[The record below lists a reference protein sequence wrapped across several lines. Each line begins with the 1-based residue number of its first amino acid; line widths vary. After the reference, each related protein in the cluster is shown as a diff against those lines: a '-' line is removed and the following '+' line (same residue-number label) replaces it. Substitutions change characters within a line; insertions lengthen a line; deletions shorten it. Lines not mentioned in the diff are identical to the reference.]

1 MDLKTPN
8 ESRLTRFSVSERV
21 VHWLVA
27 LSFLYTA
34 LTGLALW
41 SPRLYWLASVFGGG
55 TTVRGW
61 HPWGGLLFVLVF
73 ASMFRNW
80 RSQMSLDRDDRHWL
94 RKAHHYAVHDYAAL
108 PEAGRAEL
116 SCGGPMSCPGCYA
129 NLPCWCIRSR
139 P

>member
-1 MDLKTPN
+1 MLCSLAAFSVLSCTTSVMGLNPMN
-8 ESRLTRFSVSERV
+8 ESRLTRVSVTERV
-21 VHWLVA
+21 VHWSVA

-61 HPWGGLLFVLVF
+61 HPWGGLLFVLAF

-80 RSQMSLDRDDRHWL
+80 RSQMRLYR
-94 RKAHHYAVHDYAAL
+94 
-108 PEAGRAEL
+108 
-116 SCGGPMSCPGCYA
+116 
-129 NLPCWCIRSR
+129 
-139 P
+139 